1 MRGDQKSVEQMRRMV
16 PSERDMPAWW
26 LHNGEKDEDGIFIK
40 QRNSFTN
47 PAQSPMIKTKN
58 TKVMEK
64 GKML

>member
-1 MRGDQKSVEQMRRMV
+1 MV